1 MTPHFYFFDLDGTL
15 ADTDC
20 DIRLAWKDSLRDLG
34 LVCPDFDTRFVAGP
48 PIEEMIKALF
58 PNEYTDEL
66 AAKMRTLFG
75 QHYDHD
81 GFPNTHEYPGVLD
94 AVRTLKKRG
103 AKLYIVTNKR
113 YAGALAMARQ
123 FGWLEIFD
131 RLYTGDMHKDNPAI
145 GKLRKPELLAR
156 VMKEVGATPAE
167 SVMVG
172 DTANDFEAAEKNGIE
187 SIGVTWGYG
196 KPAELAQATHTI
208 STPAALL
215 NLSTF

>member
-1 MTPHFYFFDLDGTL
+1 MTPRFYFFDLDGTL

-34 LVCPDFDTRFVAGP
+34 LVCPDFDQRFVAGP
-48 PIEEMIKALF
+48 PIEEMIKTLF
-58 PNEYTDEL
+58 PNEYTDAL
-66 AAKMRTLFG
+66 AAQMRTLFG

-94 AVRTLKKRG
+94 AARALKTRG
-103 AKLYIVTNKR
+103 AHLYIVTNKR

-123 FGWLEIFD
+123 FGWFD
-131 RLYTGDMHKDNPAI
+131 VFEALYTGDMHKDDPAI

-156 VMKEVGATPAE
+156 VMQEVGASPAQ

-172 DTANDFEAAEKNGIE
+172 DTQNDFEAAAKNGIE

-196 KPAELAQATHTI
+196 KPEELRQASRLI
-208 STPAALL
+208 SNPIELL
-215 NLSTF
+215 N

>member
-1 MTPHFYFFDLDGTL
+1 MTPRFYFFDLDGTL

-34 LVCPDFDTRFVAGP
+34 LVCPDFDQRFVAGP
-48 PIEEMIKALF
+48 PIEEMIKTLF
-58 PNEYTDEL
+58 PNEYTNAL
-66 AAKMRTLFG
+66 AAQMRTLFG

-94 AVRTLKKRG
+94 AARALKTRG
-103 AKLYIVTNKR
+103 DHLYIVTNKR

-123 FGWLEIFD
+123 FGWFD
-131 RLYTGDMHKDNPAI
+131 VFEALYTGDMHKDDPAI

-156 VMKEVGATPAE
+156 VMQEVGASPAQ

-172 DTANDFEAAEKNGIE
+172 DTQNDFEAAAKNGIE

-196 KPAELAQATHTI
+196 KPEELRQASRLI
-208 STPAALL
+208 SNPTELL
-215 NLSTF
+215 S

>member
-1 MTPHFYFFDLDGTL
+1 MTPRFYFFDLDGTL

-34 LVCPDFDTRFVAGP
+34 LVCPDFDKRFVAGP
-48 PIEEMIKALF
+48 PIEEMIKTLF
-58 PNEYTDEL
+58 PNEYTDAL
-66 AAKMRTLFG
+66 AAQMRTLFG

-94 AVRTLKKRG
+94 AARALKTRG
-103 AKLYIVTNKR
+103 AHLYIVTNKR

-123 FGWLEIFD
+123 FGWFD
-131 RLYTGDMHKDNPAI
+131 VFEALYTGDMHKDDPAI

-156 VMKEVGATPAE
+156 VMQEVGASPAQ

-172 DTANDFEAAEKNGIE
+172 DTQNDFEAAAKNGIK

-196 KPAELAQATHTI
+196 KPEELRQASRLI
-208 STPAALL
+208 SNPTELL
-215 NLSTF
+215 N

>member
-1 MTPHFYFFDLDGTL
+1 MTPRFYFFDLDGTL

-34 LVCPDFDTRFVAGP
+34 LVCPDFDKRFVAGP

-58 PNEYTDEL
+58 PNEYTDAL
-66 AAKMRTLFG
+66 AAQMRTLFG

-81 GFPNTHEYPGVLD
+81 GFPNTREYPGVLD
-94 AVRTLKKRG
+94 AVRELKKRG
-103 AKLYIVTNKR
+103 AHLYIVTNKR

-123 FGWLEIFD
+123 FGWFD
-131 RLYTGDMHKDNPAI
+131 VFEALYTGDMHKDDPAI

-156 VMKEVGATPAE
+156 VMKEVGAIAAQ

-172 DTANDFEAAEKNGIE
+172 DTQNDFEAAAKNGIE

-196 KPAELAQATHTI
+196 KPEELRQASRLI
-208 STPAALL
+208 SNPTELL
-215 NLSTF
+215 N

>member
-1 MTPHFYFFDLDGTL
+1 MTPRFYFFDLDGTL

-34 LVCPDFDTRFVAGP
+34 LVCPDFDKRFVAGP
-48 PIEEMIKALF
+48 PIEEMIKTLF
-58 PNEYTDEL
+58 PNEYTDAL
-66 AAKMRTLFG
+66 AAQMRTLFG

-94 AVRTLKKRG
+94 AARALKTRG
-103 AKLYIVTNKR
+103 AHLYIVTNKR

-123 FGWLEIFD
+123 FGWFD
-131 RLYTGDMHKDNPAI
+131 VFEALYTGDMHKDDPAI

-156 VMKEVGATPAE
+156 VMQEVGASPAQ

-172 DTANDFEAAEKNGIE
+172 DTQNDFEAAAKNGIE

-196 KPAELAQATHTI
+196 KPEELRQASRLI
-208 STPAALL
+208 SNPIELL
-215 NLSTF
+215 N

>member
-1 MTPHFYFFDLDGTL
+1 MMKHFYFFDLDGTL

-58 PNEYTDEL
+58 PNEYTDAL
-66 AAKMRTLFG
+66 AAQMRTLFG

-81 GFPNTHEYPGVLD
+81 GFPNTREYPGVLD
-94 AVRTLKKRG
+94 AVRTLKTRG
-103 AKLYIVTNKR
+103 ARLYIVTNKR

-123 FGWLEIFD
+123 FGWLDVFEA
-131 RLYTGDMHKDNPAI
+131 LYTGDMHKDDPAI

-156 VMKEVGATPAE
+156 VMKEVGAIAAQ
-167 SVMVG
+167 SVMIG
-172 DTANDFEAAEKNGIE
+172 DTQNDFEAAAKNGIE

-196 KPAELAQATHTI
+196 KPEELRQASRII
-208 STPAALL
+208 SNPTELL
-215 NLSTF
+215 N